1 MSRLIPEYTETVNK
15 IREKEK
21 EILERQTSL
30 REEIY
35 QAARSLV
42 LTGEESNLSPKSYS
56 AAMERLFRYL
66 VKLCKEFE
74 NV

>member
-1 MSRLIPEYTETVNK
+1 MESE
-15 IREKEK
+15 
-21 EILERQTSL
+21 QMDA

-35 QAARSLV
+35 QAARALV
-42 LTGEESNLSPKSYS
+42 STGEESNLSPKSYS
-56 AAMERLFRYL
+56 AAMERLFQHL